1 MKSVYDVPVERID
14 GAPSSLREFAGKVVL
29 VVNVASKCGLTPQ
42 YEGLEALYESQRD
55 RGLVLAGF
63 PANNFGSQEPGANDE
78 IATFC
83 SMTYGVQFPMFAKIS
98 VKGSDQH
105 PLYREL
111 TAQQPH
117 AIQASGSDFRAKLAR
132 HGIDA
137 DDQSDVQWNFEK
149 FLIGRDGHVVARFA
163 PDVAPD
169 DPLLL
174 AAIERELLK
183 PGATS

>member
-1 MKSVYDVPVERID
+1 MSSIYEVPVERID
-14 GAPSSLREFAGKVVL
+14 GVPSSLREFAGKVVL

-55 RGLVLAGF
+55 RGLILAGF
-63 PANNFGSQEPGANDE
+63 PANNFGSQEPGANEE
-78 IATFC
+78 IAAFC
-83 SMTYGVQFPMFAKIS
+83 STTYGVEFPMFAKIS

-111 TAQQPH
+111 IAQQP
-117 AIQASGSDFRAKLAR
+117 QATEAPGSDFRAKLAGY
-132 HGIDA
+132 GIKQDA
-137 DDQSDVQWNFEK
+137 PSDVLWNFEK
-149 FLIGRDGHVVARFA
+149 FLIGRDGTVVGRFA

-174 AAIERELLK
+174 AANDRELAK
-183 PGATS
+183 PAAR

>member
-1 MKSVYDVPVERID
+1 
-14 GAPSSLREFAGKVVL
+14 
-29 VVNVASKCGLTPQ
+29 
-42 YEGLEALYESQRD
+42 
-55 RGLVLAGF
+55 
-63 PANNFGSQEPGANDE
+63 
-78 IATFC
+78 
-83 SMTYGVQFPMFAKIS
+83 MFAKIS

-111 TAQQPH
+111 TAQQPQ
-117 AIQASGSDFRAKLAR
+117 AIQASGSDFRAKLAG
-132 HGIDA
+132 HGIEA
-137 DDQSDVQWNFEK
+137 DDPADVQWNFEK